1 MKVAKFGGTSV
12 ANAACITRVKNIIK
26 ADDEIKFVVV
36 SAPGK
41 REKDD
46 TKITDLLYKC
56 YDNVRYGTPVKEA
69 FKPVAARFNAIV
81 SELGV
86 SIDLESEFESIRQHV
101 SQDASC
107 DYLVSRGEYLCAKIV
122 ACYLNWEFID
132 ASRIVKF
139 DEDGMF
145 DSEKTNALASKLLSS
160 VKNAVIPGF
169 YGTTPDGSI
178 KTFSRGGSDISGA
191 IVARAVNASIYENWT
206 DVDGFMRCDPRVVAD
221 SELIEMLTYKELR
234 ELSYMGANVLHPD
247 SIFPVRKNDI
257 PIVIRNTFNPQAKG
271 TYIVPTTRFLNGIY
285 VRKETF
291 ITGIAGKKD
300 FVGIAIEKSMMNS
313 ELGFGRRILNVIEN
327 NGLAFEHIPSGIDT
341 LTVIL
346 DGHKLSEDKIIK
358 IVSEIE
364 NVCSPDSVHVI
375 RDLALIAVV
384 GHGLSFRPGAAAK
397 VFGSLAAA
405 NVNIK
410 MIDQGSSELNIIIAV
425 ENKDYEKALN
435 ALYDG
440 LVRK

>member
-12 ANAACITRVKNIIK
+12 ANAQCISRVKNIILS
-26 ADDEIKFVVV
+26 DPEIRFVVV

-56 YDNVRYGTPVKEA
+56 YDNVRYGTSVKEA
-69 FKPVAARFNAIV
+69 FKPVASRFNAIV
-81 SELGV
+81 SELGLTL
-86 SIDLESEFESIRQHV
+86 DLESEYESIRQHV
-101 SQDASC
+101 GHGASC

-122 ACYLNWEFID
+122 ACYLGWEFID
-132 ASRIVKF
+132 ASRLICF

-145 DSEKTNALASKLLSS
+145 DPEKTEAIASKLLGSAQ
-160 VKNAVIPGF
+160 NAVIPGF
-169 YGTTPDGSI
+169 YGTTPDGAI

-191 IVARAVNASIYENWT
+191 IVAGAVNASVYENWT
-206 DVDGFMRCDPRVVAD
+206 DVDGFMRCDPRVVED

-257 PIVIRNTFNPQAKG
+257 PISIRNTFNPKAKG
-271 TYIVPTTRFLNGIY
+271 TLIVPTTRFLNGIY

-313 ELGFGRRILNVIEN
+313 ELGFGRRILNVIED

-346 DGHKLSEDKIIK
+346 DGHKLSEELIRKL
-358 IVSEIE
+358 VFEIE
-364 NVCSPDSVHVI
+364 NVCSPDNIHVI
-375 RDLALIAVV
+375 RDLALIAIV